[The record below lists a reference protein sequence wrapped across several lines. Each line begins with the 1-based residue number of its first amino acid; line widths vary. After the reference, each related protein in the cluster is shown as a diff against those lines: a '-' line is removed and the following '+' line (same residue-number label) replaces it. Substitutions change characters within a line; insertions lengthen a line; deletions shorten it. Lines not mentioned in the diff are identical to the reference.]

1 MALPFGDVRLM
12 AETGAQQLESD
23 TITVDDLVNSFIN
36 AMDIILYV
44 DKTYGADSK
53 IVDGSEDLRHEW
65 MMEIS
70 QARAFKKH
78 DAKKNHAC
86 QFTTLIVALGGST
99 RRCMDPVDYVYG
111 VLGMLNIKI
120 PRLTEPKAV
129 WQRFLSELDHYMD
142 MEDIKNKVFQIT
154 GGYNVKTTGI
164 KESAYEIDLHEVK
177 RMSNVYDNVLAIAE
191 GYSDEE

>member
-1 MALPFGDVRLM
+1 M
-12 AETGAQQLESD
+12 
-23 TITVDDLVNSFIN
+23 
-36 AMDIILYV
+36 
-44 DKTYGADSK
+44 K
-53 IVDGSEDLRHEW
+53 
-65 MMEIS
+65 EIS
-70 QARAFKKH
+70 QARAFNKH
-78 DAKKNHAC
+78 DVKRNHAY
-86 QFTTLIVALGGST
+86 QFVFLLGTLGEST

-164 KESAYEIDLHEVK
+164 KESAYEIDLREVK